1 MKALLEKIAGLKILV
16 VGDII
21 LDHYIWGDA
30 SRISPEAPVPV
41 VEVDH
46 DSYVA
51 GGAANVA
58 LNLVALEVKAEL
70 CGMTGKDDAGIMLRG
85 LLLEHSVA
93 YDDVFEVAD
102 IPTILKT
109 RVIVRRQQLCR
120 LDREKDPSAYAA
132 ALKTLTPDILEKIR
146 DLDAVILSDY
156 AKGVLTEELITELQ
170 ETAAKHKVLLTYD
183 PKPKRRLAHK
193 NLDLITPN
201 RAESLDMAG
210 LELEPHEPYPAEKVC
225 ARIWQRHA
233 PRRLVITL
241 GGEGMLLSEK
251 GEISKIIPTYAR
263 EVFDVSGAGDTVIA
277 ALTASLAAGAP
288 LEEAAHFANTAA
300 GVVVAKLGTATA
312 SPAEILHYEAAGG
325 Q

>member
-1 MKALLEKIAGLKILV
+1 MKALLDKIAGLKILV

-41 VEVDH
+41 VEVER

-58 LNLVALEVKAEL
+58 LNLVALGAKAEL
-70 CGMTGKDDAGIMLRG
+70 CGVTGKDDAGIMLRG

-93 YDDVFEVAD
+93 YDDAFGDYE

-109 RVIVRRQQLCR
+109 RVIVRQQQLCR
-120 LDREKDPSAYAA
+120 LDREREPDAYAS
-132 ALKTLTPDILEKIR
+132 ILNEHSPEILAKIENQ
-146 DLDAVILSDY
+146 DAVILSDY
-156 AKGVLTEELITELQ
+156 AKGALTSDLIEEIKKR
-170 ETAAKHKVLLTYD
+170 AASQGALVAYD
-183 PKPKRRLAHK
+183 PKPKRRLAHQG
-193 NLDLITPN
+193 LGLLTPN
-201 RAESLDMAG
+201 RSESLKLAG
-210 LELEPHEPYPAEKVC
+210 LELEPHQPYPAEEVC
-225 ARIWQRHA
+225 RLIWELHEPRH
-233 PRRLVITL
+233 LIITL
-241 GGEGMLLSEK
+241 GAEGMLLSEE
-251 GEISKIIPTYAR
+251 GRVLEIIPTYAR

-277 ALTASLAAGAP
+277 ALTASLAAGAK

-312 SPAEILHYEAAGG
+312 SPVEILHYEAANE
-325 Q
+325 

>member
-1 MKALLEKIAGLKILV
+1 MKTLLDKIAGLKILV

-41 VEVDH
+41 VEVDR

-58 LNLVALEVKAEL
+58 LNLVALGAKAEL
-70 CGMTGKDDAGIMLRG
+70 CGVTGKDDAGIMLRG

-93 YDDVFEVAD
+93 YDDAFGDYE

-120 LDREKDPSAYAA
+120 LDRERDADSYASI
-132 ALKTLTPDILEKIR
+132 LKEHASEILAKIENHN
-146 DLDAVILSDY
+146 AVILSDY
-156 AKGVLTEELITELQ
+156 AKGALSSELIEEIKNQ
-170 ETAAKHKVLLTYD
+170 AASQGALVAYD
-183 PKPKRRLAHK
+183 PKPKRRLAHRG
-193 NLDLITPN
+193 LDLLTPN
-201 RAESLDMAG
+201 RSESLELAG
-210 LELEPHEPYPAEKVC
+210 MELEPHQPYPSEEVC
-225 ARIWQRHA
+225 RRIWELYEPRH
-233 PRRLVITL
+233 LIITL
-241 GGEGMLLSEK
+241 GVEGMLLSEEGK
-251 GEISKIIPTYAR
+251 VSKIIPTYAR

-277 ALTASLAAGAP
+277 ALTASLAAGAT

-300 GVVVAKLGTATA
+300 GVVVAKLGTATV
-312 SPAEILHYEAAGG
+312 SPAEILLYEASNE
-325 Q
+325 

>member
-1 MKALLEKIAGLKILV
+1 M

-41 VEVDH
+41 VEVER

-58 LNLVALEVKAEL
+58 LNLVAFGVKTEL
-70 CGMTGKDDAGIMLRG
+70 CGMTGNDDAGIMLRG

-93 YDDVFEVAD
+93 YDDAFGVAD

-109 RVIVRRQQLCR
+109 RVFVRQQQLCR
-120 LDREKDPSAYAA
+120 LDRERDPSAYST
-132 ALKTLTPDILEKIR
+132 ALKTLTPDVLEKIR
-146 DLDAVILSDY
+146 EVDAVILSDY
-156 AKGVLTEELITELQ
+156 AKGVLTEDLIGELQ
-170 ETAAKHKVLLTYD
+170 ENAAKHNVLLTYD
-183 PKPKRRLAHK
+183 PKPKRRLSIK

-201 RAESLDMAG
+201 RAESLEMAG
-210 LELEPHEPYPAEKVC
+210 LELEPHEPYPAEEVC
-225 ARIWQRHA
+225 ARIWEKHSPRH
-233 PRRLVITL
+233 LIITL
-241 GGEGMLLSEK
+241 GGEGMLLSEEGK
-251 GEISKIIPTYAR
+251 ISKIIPTYAR

-277 ALTASLAAGAP
+277 ALTASMAAGAT
-288 LEEAAHFANTAA
+288 LEEAAHFANTVA

-312 SPAEILHYEAAGG
+312 SPEEILLYEAANE
-325 Q
+325 

>member
-1 MKALLEKIAGLKILV
+1 MKDLLDKIADLKILV
-16 VGDII
+16 LGDII

-41 VEVDH
+41 VEVDR

-58 LNLVALEVKAEL
+58 LNLVALGAKTEL
-70 CGMTGKDDAGIMLRG
+70 CGVTGNDDAGIMLRG

-93 YDDVFEVAD
+93 YDDALGASE

-120 LDREKDPSAYAA
+120 LDRERDADSYSAILKDH
-132 ALKTLTPDILEKIR
+132 TLNILEKIEKF
-146 DLDAVILSDY
+146 DAVILSDY
-156 AKGVLTEELITELQ
+156 AKGVVTNELIAEVR
-170 ETAAKHKVLLTYD
+170 ERAAAGKALVTYD

-193 NLDLITPN
+193 GLDLITPN
-201 RAESLDMAG
+201 RAESLEMAG
-210 LELEPHEPYPAEKVC
+210 LEMEPHQPFPAEEVC
-225 ARIWQRHA
+225 ARIWERHA
-233 PRRLVITL
+233 PRHLIITL
-241 GGEGMLLSEK
+241 GGEGMLISEK
-251 GEISKIIPTYAR
+251 GRVSKIIPTYAR

-277 ALTASLAAGAP
+277 AITAAMAAGAT

-312 SPAEILHYEAAGG
+312 SPEEILHYEAANE
-325 Q
+325 